1 MWKRMKLE
9 ELITLQNGFA
19 FKSSEY
25 TGAGYFV
32 MRITNVQQGY
42 ITKNNP
48 KYTQIDNTSKL
59 AEFILSTGDI
69 LLSLTGNVGRVGIV
83 NEEHLPA
90 VLNQR
95 VARVVNKDTRLLDTK
110 YLFHF
115 LTSTIFRQ
123 QVEDFARGAAQD
135 NVSTKDIS
143 QITIQI
149 PPLAEQQRIVAKL
162 DAAFAEIEV
171 TLKHMESKELQ
182 LEILKTS
189 LLNTYLN
196 KFSGPTERL
205 KLSDLCDLQNGYAFR
220 SKDYVEYSSTLNI
233 RMSNIRPNGNF
244 DASHNIRYLPDSFA
258 ETHKTF
264 KLFAGDLIVAMT
276 DMAGDP
282 KILGKPTIVSGLE
295 GRTFLLNQRV
305 GKLYGFSNKVHVP
318 YLSYFLS
325 SLKDF
330 YKSKGAGGLQIN
342 ISKKDILSAEIILPP
357 LSMQRLISGKLDQI
371 FYEIDDL
378 SRKLNKVKEQYK
390 ALKKSILA
398 QELRN

>member
-1 MWKRMKLE
+1 MAVLRC
-9 ELITLQNGFA
+9 NGQCHSKYLYHA
-19 FKSSEY
+19 LTSKNFKNHLASISD
-25 TGAGYFV
+25 G
-32 MRITNVQQGY
+32 TN
-42 ITKNNP
+42 INNL
-48 KYTQIDNTSKL
+48 KFSQIDGY
-59 AEFILSTGDI
+59 EIIL
-69 LLSLTGNVGRVGIV
+69 
-83 NEEHLPA
+83 
-90 VLNQR
+90 
-95 VARVVNKDTRLLDTK
+95 
-110 YLFHF
+110 
-115 LTSTIFRQ
+115 
-123 QVEDFARGAAQD
+123 
-135 NVSTKDIS
+135 
-143 QITIQI
+143 

-205 KLSDLCDLQNGYAFR
+205 KLSELCDLQNGYAFR